1 MTSAGQR
8 GAGGRR
14 EPSILTTYG
23 IYGAAGIQLAASVVG
38 LLLLGNYLDGRFG
51 TGPWL
56 AVAGLVLGF
65 VGGLVNLVRIVKSF
79 SLGCDQKED
88 R

>member
-8 GAGGRR
+8 GTGGRR
-14 EPSILTTYG
+14 EPSSLTTYG

-56 AVAGLVLGF
+56 AVGGLVLGF
-65 VGGLVNLVRIVKSF
+65 VGGLVNLVRIVKRF